1 MRLLNYKWQ
10 NCFGIKV
17 WKGSDCESE
26 GEKES
31 KEPLA
36 MRDAAEQMDK
46 TLVAAEMVGYKEQ
59 KMLGK
64 ESNFGEEWRI
74 AASWP
79 GYTSTCL
86 RYL

>member
-1 MRLLNYKWQ
+1 
-10 NCFGIKV
+10 
-17 WKGSDCESE
+17 
-26 GEKES
+26 
-31 KEPLA
+31 

-74 AASWP
+74 PAS
-79 GYTSTCL
+79 
-86 RYL
+86 